1 MKPIP
6 IENRIITQP
15 FVVGGC
21 IIKKDNKFLLVQEAV
36 VDKGSWNHPAGWID
50 LYEKIIDGA
59 KREAEEETELKI
71 KIIGLLGVYSL
82 IKKSKRTGNIH
93 HPIKFIFAAEPIT
106 ENFNFNPEEIMDAR
120 WFTIDEIKKLKEQGI
135 LRDHDIINEVQD
147 YIDKKIFSL
156 EIVDKNF
163 EQINY

>member
-6 IENRIITQP
+6 VQNRVTTQP

-21 IIKKDNKFLLVQEAV
+21 IIRKDDKFLLVQEAV
-36 VDKGSWNHPAGWID
+36 VDRGSWNHPAGWID
-50 LYEKIIDGA
+50 LYEKIVDGA
-59 KREAEEETELKI
+59 KREAQEETGLEI
-71 KIIGLLGVYSL
+71 KIIGFLGAYSL

-106 ENFNFNPEEIMDAR
+106 EEFKFDPKEIMDAK
-120 WFTIDEIKKLKEQGI
+120 WFTIDDIKELKEQGV

-147 YIDKKIFSL
+147 YIDGKIFPL
-156 EIVDKNF
+156 EIVDKNY
-163 EQINY
+163 EQIEY